1 MAVATA
7 FDQRI
12 TSVEELRELL
22 GEPSETVK
30 KKQLDHIDE
39 HCRAFIAHVPFLL
52 LGTSNRA
59 GECDVSPKG
68 DAPGFV
74 RVLDDRT
81 LVIPDRPGNRRIDTL
96 SNILENPRAGLLFL
110 IPNVQETLRVNGQAS
125 IIRDEALLEE
135 MTARGKRPLLAIA
148 VDVEEAF
155 IHCPKAFI
163 RSSLWDAARIDRPRP
178 IATLARIIVDHTRID
193 GLTEAD
199 QQRRI
204 DASLTTQL

>member
-7 FDQRI
+7 FHQRI
-12 TSVEELRELL
+12 TTVAELRELL
-22 GEPSETVK
+22 GEPSETVQ
-30 KKQLDHIDE
+30 KKQLDRLDE
-39 HCRAFIAHVPFLL
+39 HCRAFIAHAPFLL
-52 LGTSNRA
+52 LGTSNGI

-81 LVIPDRPGNRRIDTL
+81 LLIPDRPGNRRIDTL
-96 SNILENPRAGLLFL
+96 SNILENPRVGLLFL
-110 IPNVQETLRVNGQAS
+110 IPSVQETLRVNGRAS

-135 MTARGKRPLLAIA
+135 MTARGKRPLLGIA

-163 RSSLWDAARIDRPRP
+163 RSSLWDAARVDRPRP

-204 DASLTTQL
+204 DTSLTTQL

>member
-7 FDQRI
+7 FQQRI
-12 TSVEELRELL
+12 TSAEELRELL
-22 GEPSETVK
+22 GEPSETVQ
-30 KKQLDHIDE
+30 KKQLDRLDE
-39 HCRAFIAHVPFLL
+39 HCRAFIAHAPFLL
-52 LGTSNRA
+52 LGTSNGS

-74 RVLDDRT
+74 RTLDDRT

-96 SNILENPRAGLLFL
+96 SNILENPRVGLLFL

-148 VDVEEAF
+148 VEVEEAF

>member
-7 FDQRI
+7 FQQRI
-12 TSVEELRELL
+12 TSAEELRELL

-30 KKQLDHIDE
+30 KKQLDRLDE
-39 HCRAFIAHVPFLL
+39 HCRAFIAHAPFLL
-52 LGTSNRA
+52 LGTSNGS

-74 RVLDDRT
+74 RALDDRT

-96 SNILENPRAGLLFL
+96 SNILENPRVGLLFL
-110 IPNVQETLRVNGQAS
+110 IPNVQETLHVNGQAS

-148 VDVEEAF
+148 VEVEEAF